1 MGGALTKQRPIV
13 VSRSKHEIPNF
24 AGAILTK
31 ELIKGILR
39 ATKDPWI
46 NSFIKLHCYLR
57 KGCEGRGSPL
67 Y

>member
-1 MGGALTKQRPIV
+1 MGGALTKPRPIV
-13 VSRSKHEIPNF
+13 VSRKKNEIPNF

-31 ELIKGILR
+31 ALIKGISR
-39 ATKDPWI
+39 AAKDPWI